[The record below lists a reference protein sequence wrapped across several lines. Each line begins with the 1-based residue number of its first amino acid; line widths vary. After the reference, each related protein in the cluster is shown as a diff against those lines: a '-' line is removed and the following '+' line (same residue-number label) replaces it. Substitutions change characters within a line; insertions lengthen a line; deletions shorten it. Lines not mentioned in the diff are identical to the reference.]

1 LATIYQAQPKP
12 HRIDVVK
19 PDTTEPEFED
29 GIKTRGYRQCRFD
42 IELEGEG
49 INELVVKLLF
59 HNSRQKTWFAG
70 STYAFKSAGQHSIT
84 AETRG
89 GTVFLWVD
97 SFKGESFNLSA
108 DYSLS

>member
-1 LATIYQAQPKP
+1 MSTIYQSKPKP

-19 PDTTEPEFED
+19 PDTTKPELED
-29 GIKTRGYRQCRFD
+29 GIKTRAYRQCRFD
-42 IELEGEG
+42 IVLEGGG
-49 INELVVKLLF
+49 INELVVKLIF
-59 HNSRQKTWFAG
+59 YNSRQKTWFTG
-70 STYAFKSAGQHSIT
+70 SKYSFKSAGQHSIT

-97 SFKGESFNLSA
+97 SFKGESFILSA